1 MKINNI
7 LPDDSKY
14 LQRLNDIDKKP
25 QALYYAGE
33 LPTERRPT
41 VAIVGT
47 RKPTRYGIE
56 VTTRFASELA
66 RQGIIIV
73 SGLAYGVDALAHKA
87 CLEVGGTTLAVL
99 ANQLPNIYPSTNR
112 ALAEQIVARGG
123 ALISEHHVD
132 EPKPY
137 VIGKWSFLERNRLVS
152 GLADAVLITEAA
164 MRSGTLNTAA
174 HALAQSREVFVVPGN
189 ITSPMSAGCNALI
202 RQGATPAT
210 SVEDI
215 TEVILPQ
222 APKQQSDLPLGNT
235 PAEAAVIAQLTA
247 GVRDGEEIQ
256 RATALDATELST
268 ALTMLE
274 INGVIR
280 ALGANQWTLR

>member
-1 MKINNI
+1 MKINNT

>member
-41 VAIVGT
+41 VAIVGI

-66 RQGIIIV
+66 QQGIIIV

-174 HALAQSREVFVVPGN
+174 HALAQGREVFVVPGN

-215 TEVILPQ
+215 TEIILPQ

-235 PAEAAVIAQLTA
+235 PAEVAIIAQLTA